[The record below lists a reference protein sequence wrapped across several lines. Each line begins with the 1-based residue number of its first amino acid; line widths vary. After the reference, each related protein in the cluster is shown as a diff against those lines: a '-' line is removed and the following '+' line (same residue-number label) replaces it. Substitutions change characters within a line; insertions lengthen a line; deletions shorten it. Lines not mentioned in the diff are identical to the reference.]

1 MCSTALLA
9 LLAPIQYTLT
19 YIPLLP
25 AQLIDY
31 IEVFFFSFARSA
43 GADALSHR
51 NLLSDARQ
59 ARVRRGFARVARP
72 SRLRQSFSPFFP
84 SFPALLPSFR
94 GYPTPPHPA
103 KRPAHL
109 SETPPLSS
117 RGFSPDSIDSVLWA
131 DRPDSKVAT
140 SCLFSLHL
148 GPGPLGAYLQ
158 PERRQLVYVPVGTPA
173 VIEDVVVLNSAKSRE
188 LKGWIGSYLDKC
200 PLLQADPVILEING
214 THGGT
219 R

>member
-1 MCSTALLA
+1 MFDGAA
-9 LLAPIQYTLT
+9 GA
-19 YIPLLP
+19 
-25 AQLIDY
+25 
-31 IEVFFFSFARSA
+31 A
-43 GADALSHR
+43 GADSIHVDVHSAAPRAAHR
-51 NLLSDARQ
+51 LH
-59 ARVRRGFARVARP
+59 RGFFLLVRSIRRRRRP
-72 SRLRQSFSPFFP
+72 ISSESTRRRSPNTRSTRIRSRCSSISTSTKFFSLFP
-84 SFPALLPSFR
+84 SFPAHLPSFR

-214 THGGT
+214 THAGT